1 MKIQIALYFLILATV
16 QFGLFLGVYHYRRSR
31 ESKIK
36 NDYWITSL
44 GVNILGLYIFGFGVL
59 FIENVSRPEFNFTIA
74 NSFLYTASLL
84 QTLFC
89 ISLNHEIGK
98 RVVRLSI
105 LSVLIFFIAFEYLRL
120 NSNFGIRTI
129 FMCVFFISFYLLQ
142 IQQLFVYTKGN
153 SSKQITYLKFAT
165 VFELLLASSRVIV
178 ITAPALTINAI
189 DQIPSIL
196 TFVTVFQMVMNTLSY
211 LAVGGYWTEKVAITN
226 HQFLVENERINQ
238 LLKDQA
244 KLIYSLSMANKTA
257 ATGALAASIA
267 HELNQPLGASNLN
280 IQLLQRN
287 LDNNQYD
294 LKIVNEIL
302 IALQN
307 DNNRASTIIKSLR
320 SIFLDEST
328 DYQVVRLDLLVEDI
342 LTIIQPELQKNNI
355 KIELNLTPQL
365 TMRCATAQIR
375 QVLLNLINNS
385 INSLVRSHQ
394 KDRTIRLNTSL
405 YFPHIRIDVLDDGPG
420 VPPQAQD
427 NLFELLSGS
436 KKFGMGLGLWLSR
449 HIIVQHGGTLEYI
462 DVPKGALFR
471 INIPSSV

>member
-1 MKIQIALYFLILATV
+1 MHFVL
-16 QFGLFLGVYHYRRSR
+16 
-31 ESKIK
+31 ES
-36 NDYWITSL
+36 T
-44 GVNILGLYIFGFGVL
+44 
-59 FIENVSRPEFNFTIA
+59 
-74 NSFLYTASLL
+74 
-84 QTLFC
+84 
-89 ISLNHEIGK
+89 
-98 RVVRLSI
+98 
-105 LSVLIFFIAFEYLRL
+105 
-120 NSNFGIRTI
+120 
-129 FMCVFFISFYLLQ
+129 SFYLLQ